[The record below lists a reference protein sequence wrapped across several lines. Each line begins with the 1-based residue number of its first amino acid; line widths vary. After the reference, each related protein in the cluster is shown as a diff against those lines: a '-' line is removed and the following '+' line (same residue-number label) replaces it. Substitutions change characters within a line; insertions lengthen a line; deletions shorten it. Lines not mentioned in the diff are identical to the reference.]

1 MSERL
6 EDKFIVFSDDSKAG
20 YFRILYPYS
29 CFEEGRGNI
38 RLKAVKLV
46 SVHDE
51 NGFLKSSFPM
61 LPILREKTVE
71 TRGLK
76 NNELFG
82 TALENAEMTVYIPT
96 KEKGSAIITI
106 DKTYKKIIDA
116 IYCSITEYYEQ
127 KVIKEA
133 NLQRKFKYG
142 NEDLMKLLSE
152 GEKEAKIKE
161 FLSSFDAFQIEFDS
175 IPTIVERTD
184 YAGLKGDH
192 PFEVVNVKFYKFNR
206 EKMQESEIT
215 SIEKK
220 VENEKAVLNR
230 GK

>member
-46 SVHDE
+46 SIHDE

-71 TRGLK
+71 TRFLK

-82 TALENAEMTVYIPT
+82 TVLENAEMTVYIQT

-116 IYCSITEYYEQ
+116 IYRRSNDCFCTQRSFKFSRKQIICEMESLQFQTLAKSKTSALSYCNATNRIFSLFLYPWSGYSG
-127 KVIKEA
+127 IK
-133 NLQRKFKYG
+133 KYRD
-142 NEDLMKLLSE
+142 DLC
-152 GEKEAKIKE
+152 
-161 FLSSFDAFQIEFDS
+161 
-175 IPTIVERTD
+175 
-184 YAGLKGDH
+184 
-192 PFEVVNVKFYKFNR
+192 
-206 EKMQESEIT
+206 
-215 SIEKK
+215 
-220 VENEKAVLNR
+220 
-230 GK
+230 